1 MKIVSPFEFAILQ
14 VCDPEETKNC
24 RAETSEEREARL
36 RDKAIEFANRIK
48 IDRKILHSMTTTPM
62 SERIKIALTKLKK

>member
-14 VCDPEETKNC
+14 VCDPEEAKNC
-24 RAETSEEREARL
+24 RAETSEEREARF

-48 IDRKILHSMTTTPM
+48 IDRKILHSMAITPV
-62 SERIKIALTKLKK
+62 SERIKKQLLKLKK